1 MITRAKYK
9 CVVFSNITSH
19 DINLSKTNASGV
31 SALKKFLEYAQTR
44 TLLKEKIKDVEVDNF
59 VEYLYEKLLEYGY
72 EADKNVGKNVGID
85 IAIFDAEKDKFVV
98 GIECDGGINKVLES
112 TTDRER
118 IRRNVLK
125 GLGWNLY
132 HIWAPDY
139 YRNPKTE
146 FEQLLEYINDVVT
159 NNEEDINKASTPK
172 SIEIKR
178 KQNNLVNLEKPK
190 LEVKEYKIFTS
201 IKRRLALLDEDETLS
216 TILDKIVKCETPIN
230 LKNIKKRIMTIFNLN
245 RLNEQVSNRITEL
258 LKNNSNIEIYNDF
271 YLYKDK
277 EIDIR
282 NRSNLDVSMKK
293 LENICDLEIFKAI
306 DKLINLGLATTKEE
320 LYKQVA
326 EALGLNKNNKLNEII
341 NKHIEEL
348 IKTNKIYLDD
358 EIIFVNDTNNS
369 K

>member
-1 MITRAKYK
+1 
-9 CVVFSNITSH
+9 
-19 DINLSKTNASGV
+19 
-31 SALKKFLEYAQTR
+31 
-44 TLLKEKIKDVEVDNF
+44 
-59 VEYLYEKLLEYGY
+59 
-72 EADKNVGKNVGID
+72 
-85 IAIFDAEKDKFVV
+85 
-98 GIECDGGINKVLES
+98 
-112 TTDRER
+112 
-118 IRRNVLK
+118 
-125 GLGWNLY
+125 
-132 HIWAPDY
+132 
-139 YRNPKTE
+139 
-146 FEQLLEYINDVVT
+146 
-159 NNEEDINKASTPK
+159 
-172 SIEIKR
+172 
-178 KQNNLVNLEKPK
+178 
-190 LEVKEYKIFTS
+190 
-201 IKRRLALLDEDETLS
+201 
-216 TILDKIVKCETPIN
+216 
-230 LKNIKKRIMTIFNLN
+230 MTIFNLN